1 MAGKDRAL
9 DNVTITIAP
18 ETAAKARV
26 RAAERGMSLS
36 RYIGEVL
43 REHLGRDDAYGRA
56 MRSYLGRGPFEELK
70 GAAPQRYPK
79 REELYDRKVFRRR

>member
-1 MAGKDRAL
+1 MADSVRAL
-9 DNVTITIAP
+9 DNVTITLPP

-43 REHLGRDDAYGRA
+43 REHLGRGDAYKRA
-56 MRSYLGRGPFEELK
+56 MRSYLSRGPFEELK
-70 GAAPQRYPK
+70 GASPERYPE
-79 REELYDRKVFRRR
+79 RDELYDRKVFRRR